1 MVNSGTVGSARHTSV
16 QFGIYEVD
24 LDEGELRKAGVR
36 IKIQQQPFKV
46 LRTLLEHPGELVTR
60 EQLHDRIW
68 PDASYGDFDQAVNVA
83 IAKLRTALGDS
94 ADNPRFIETV
104 PRRGY
109 RFIAPVRSEAAATGI
124 FSPSAVNGDE
134 LRLPVLSAV
143 PPRSSPG
150 RRATLSL
157 AIAVGIIAVAGAAIL
172 MLRPTQTSYTFRRI
186 SYGRGAVRSARFG
199 PDGRSILYGAAWNGK
214 PMQLFWTHVQS
225 PESRQYP
232 LPDADILSVSPEGE
246 LAILINRRA
255 GVGWISRGTL
265 ATMPI
270 AGGAPRE
277 LLENV
282 QDADWDHAGNN
293 LAIVHWAGRRCN
305 LEFPIGTVIYGVTGG
320 HWLSDVRV
328 SPRGDSLAFLEHP
341 LEGDDAGFVQLVDLN
356 GHKKIMTRFWFSVR
370 GLVWDPSGD
379 SLWFSASEAQGER
392 EGPRAVYRLALSGGL
407 QRVVS
412 ESSDLTLHD
421 ISRERGLLLSRDVE
435 RYEILA
441 NVSGVVRDL
450 SWLDFSRADDLSTD
464 GRSVLLTVEGEAAGK
479 NYQVYLRDTGG
490 SPPVKLGE
498 GYGSAISPDGQS
510 VLAIAP
516 FGSGEDAVPQL
527 VLLPVGKGTKKVLT
541 QDSIAHYGG
550 AWFPDSSH
558 ILFVGSRPE
567 HAVQAWTQDLNGG
580 APQPVTPEGIA
591 GTRLSP
597 DGKSLCTVN
606 EDGTIWIYPIGGNKG
621 TPLKGARKGEL
632 PIQWSENGQQLYVA
646 RSDYLPV
653 KVYRLDRGTG
663 RRELVREL
671 APPDPA
677 GVIPD
682 ISSVFATPNGATF
695 VYSYFRL
702 QSDLYVATYK

>member
-1 MVNSGTVGSARHTSV
+1 MVNSGTMGSARHACV

-24 LDEGELRKAGVR
+24 LDEGELRKAGIR
-36 IKIQQQPFKV
+36 IKVQQQPFKV
-46 LRTLLEHPGELVTR
+46 LRALLEHPGQLVTR

-68 PDASYGDFDQAVNVA
+68 PGASFGDFDQAVNVA
-83 IAKLRTALGDS
+83 VAKLRIALGDS

-109 RFIAPVRSEAAATGI
+109 RFIAPVHSEGGAHSI
-124 FSPSAVNGDE
+124 LSPASVNGDE

-143 PPRSSPG
+143 RPRSSIG
-150 RRATLSL
+150 KRATLGL
-157 AIAVGIIAVAGAAIL
+157 AIAIGIIAVAVAAIL
-172 MLRPTQTSYTFRRI
+172 FRPAQTPYVFHRI
-186 SYGRGAVRSARFG
+186 SYGKGAVRSARFG
-199 PDGRSILYGAAWNGK
+199 PDGRSIIYGAAWNGK
-214 PMQLFWTHVQS
+214 PVQLFWAQAQS

-232 LPDADILSVSPEGE
+232 LPDADILDVSPEGE

-282 QDADWDHAGNN
+282 QDADWDYAGKN
-293 LAIVHWAGRRCN
+293 LAIVHWTGRHCN
-305 LEFPIGTVIYGVTGG
+305 LEFPIGTVLYGVIGG
-320 HWLSDVRV
+320 RWVSDVRV

-341 LEGDDAGFVQLVDLN
+341 LEGDDAGVVEVIDLA
-356 GHKKIMTRFWFSVR
+356 GHKKVMTRFWSSVR
-370 GLVWDPSGD
+370 GVVWDPSGD
-379 SLWFSASEAQGER
+379 SLWFSASEAQGDR
-392 EGPRAVYRLALSGGL
+392 ESPRAVYRLALSGGL

-421 ISRERGLLLSRDVE
+421 VSRERGLLLSRDVE

-441 NVSGVVRDL
+441 NVSGVTRDL
-450 SWLDFSRADDLSTD
+450 SWLDFSRADDLSAD

-479 NYQVYLRDTGG
+479 NYEVYLRTTDG

-498 GYGSAISPDGQS
+498 GYGSAISRDGQS

-516 FGSGEDAVPQL
+516 FGNGADAVPQL
-527 VLLPVGKGTKKVLT
+527 VLLPVGKGTKKILT
-541 QDSIAHYGG
+541 RDAIAHYGS
-550 AWFPDSSH
+550 AWFSDASH
-558 ILFVGSRPE
+558 VVFVGSKPD
-567 HAVQAWTQDLNGG
+567 HDVQTWVQDLNGG
-580 APQPVTPEGIA
+580 APQPITPEGIA
-591 GTRLSP
+591 GTRPSL
-597 DGKSLCTVN
+597 DGKFLCTVD
-606 EDGTIWIYPIGGNKG
+606 EDGAIWIYPIGGNKG
-621 TPLKGARKGEL
+621 APLKGAEKGEL
-632 PIQWSENGQQLYVA
+632 PVQWSENGQQVYVA

-653 KVYRLDRGTG
+653 KVYRVDRVTG
-663 RRELVREL
+663 RRELLREF

-682 ISSVFATPNGATF
+682 ISSVYATPKGDTF

-702 QSDLYVATYK
+702 QSDLYMATSK

>member
-1 MVNSGTVGSARHTSV
+1 MGSARHTSV

-24 LDEGELRKAGVR
+24 LDEGELRKGGIR
-36 IKIQQQPFKV
+36 IKVQQQPFKV

-68 PDASYGDFDQAVNVA
+68 PGTSYGDFDQAVNVA
-83 IAKLRTALGDS
+83 VAKLRTALGDS

-109 RFIAPVRSEAAATGI
+109 RFIAPVHSENGAGRILSKAPG
-124 FSPSAVNGDE
+124 NGDE
-134 LRLPVLSAV
+134 LRLPALSAV
-143 PPRSSPG
+143 RPRSSLSTRTVFG
-150 RRATLSL
+150 TLIV
-157 AIAVGIIAVAGAAIL
+157 IAVIALAVALIL
-172 MLRPTQTSYTFRRI
+172 IRPVQTPYVFHRI
-186 SYGRGAVRSARFG
+186 SYGKGAVRSARFG

-214 PMQLFWTHVQS
+214 PTQLFWAQAES

-232 LPDADILSVSPEGE
+232 LPDADILDVSPEGE

-265 ATMPI
+265 ATLPI

-282 QDADWDHAGNN
+282 QDADWDAGGKN
-293 LAIVHWAGRRCN
+293 LAIVHWTGRRCN
-305 LEFPIGTVIYGVTGG
+305 LEFPIGTVIYSVTGG

-341 LEGDDAGFVQLVDLN
+341 LEGDDAGVVEVIDLN
-356 GHKKIMTRFWFSVR
+356 GHKKVTSQFWLSVR
-370 GLVWDPSGD
+370 GAVWDPSGN
-379 SLWFSASEAQGER
+379 SLWFSASEAQGDR
-392 EGPRAVYRLALSGGL
+392 ESPRAVYRLALSGGL

-421 ISRERGLLLSRDVE
+421 VSRERGLLISRDVE

-441 NVSGVVRDL
+441 NVSGAVHDL
-450 SWLDFSRADDLSTD
+450 SWLDFSRADDLSAD
-464 GRSVLLTVEGEAAGK
+464 GRSVLLTVEGEAAGR
-479 NYQVYLRDTGG
+479 NYEVYLRSIDG
-490 SPPVKLGE
+490 SPVKLGE
-498 GYGSAISPDGQS
+498 GFGSAISPDGKS

-516 FGSGEDAVPQL
+516 FGNGVDAVPQL
-527 VLLPVGKGTKKVLT
+527 TLLPVGQGIKKLLKRDV
-541 QDSIAHYGG
+541 IAHYGR
-550 AWFPDSSH
+550 AWFRDAGQ
-558 ILFVGSRPE
+558 IVFVGSKPE
-567 HAVQAWTQDLNGG
+567 HDVQTWIQDLNGG
-580 APQPVTPEGIA
+580 APHPITPEGIA
-591 GTRLSP
+591 GTRTSP
-597 DGKSLCTVN
+597 DGKFLSTVDA
-606 EDGTIWIYPIGGNKG
+606 DGTIWIYPIAGDKPN
-621 TPLKGARKGEL
+621 PLRGAQKGEL
-632 PIQWSENGQQLYVA
+632 PVGWSENGQQLYVA

-653 KVYRLDRGTG
+653 KVYRIDRITG
-663 RRELVREL
+663 RREFLCDL

-682 ISSVFATPNGATF
+682 ISSVYVTPKGDTF

-702 QSDLYVATYK
+702 QSDLYMATYK